1 MSEETLLIEKAPHGL
16 TVTLHRPK
24 QRNSINAQLVL
35 DLHNLLDQAER
46 DPMCKCIVLQ
56 GESGFFCT
64 GMDFNEVTQMNSLTT
79 ESPLFSAKYMELLKR
94 FTTTPKIIISLVEGQ
109 VLAGG
114 VGIVAASDL
123 VIGSQQAQFALSE
136 ALWGLLPACVTP
148 FLIRRIGF
156 QKAYFMTL
164 TTETIHAQEAHRIG
178 LIDKLAEQPH
188 ESLRQVTLRLKRI
201 HEETIHDLK
210 AYFQKMWIITEAME
224 VEAISELDRLMMK
237 PQVRANIKNFIEKQQ
252 FPWENREKIHAFQL
266 KAEILETK

>member
-1 MSEETLLIEKAPHGL
+1 MNNETLLIEKTPHGL

-24 QRNSINAQLVL
+24 QRNSINAQLIT
-35 DLHNLLDQAER
+35 DLHNLLDLTER
-46 DPMCKCIVLQ
+46 DPMCRCIVLQ
-56 GESGFFCT
+56 GENGFFCT
-64 GMDFNEVTQMNSLTT
+64 GMDFNEATQMHSLAN

-156 QKAYFMTL
+156 QKAFFMTL
-164 TTETIHAQEAHRIG
+164 TTETINATEAHRIG
-178 LIDKLAEQPH
+178 LIDKLTEQPH
-188 ESLRQVTLRLKRI
+188 DSLRQITLRLRRI
-201 HEETIHDLK
+201 QEETIHDLK
-210 AYFQKMWIITEAME
+210 TYFRKMWIITEAME
-224 VEAISELDRLMMK
+224 AEAISELDRLMTK
-237 PQVRANIKNFIEKQQ
+237 PQVRVNIKNFIEKQQ
-252 FPWENREKIHAFQL
+252 FPWENRENI
-266 KAEILETK
+266 

>member
-1 MSEETLLIEKAPHGL
+1 MNEETLLVEKTAHGL

-24 QRNSINAQLVL
+24 QRNSINTQLIQ
-35 DLHNLLDQAER
+35 DLHNLLDLAEN
-46 DPMCKCIVLQ
+46 DPMCHCIVLQ
-56 GESGFFCT
+56 GENGFFCT
-64 GMDFNEVTQMNSLTT
+64 GMDFNEASQKNSTT
-79 ESPLFSAKYMELLKR
+79 NENPPFSAKYMELLNR

-123 VIGSQQAQFALSE
+123 VIGGQQAQFGLSE

-156 QKAYFMTL
+156 QKAFFMTL
-164 TTETIHAQEAHRIG
+164 TTETINASEAHRIG

-188 ESLRQVTLRLKRI
+188 ESLRQITLRLKRI

-210 AYFQKMWIITEAME
+210 AYFRKMWIITAEMEA
-224 VEAISELDRLMMK
+224 EAISELERLMMK
-237 PQVRANIKNFIEKQQ
+237 PQVRVNIKNFIEKQQ
-252 FPWENREKIHAFQL
+252 FPWEKD
-266 KAEILETK
+266 